1 MEGILRAEAE
11 RHLRRLLEK
20 SRTGD
25 VDLDQGGGT
34 ETQEKGMDFGYI
46 FNTMFPFNPF

>member
-25 VDLDQGGGT
+25 VDQGGGT

-46 FNTMFPFNPF
+46 FNTMFSFNPF